1 METALWVC
9 SFALKTVQRVPGVEQ
24 RFRGFKKKGF
34 RKCRASKAVLLLTM
48 MRLPPSIQRQGQTR
62 VSHDEA
68 HTKEGPVVSFVQDLR
83 YAFRVL
89 LKSPGFTIVAVLTL
103 ALGIGANVATFSVVY
118 AVLLR
123 PLPFPHPERLVR
135 VFDDLHGSSEQDV
148 GMSAPELW
156 DLQDRSDVFQDISA
170 VAPSNSAVGGG
181 DRTVR
186 AESLVTS
193 PDYFTLLGANPELGR
208 VYTQQDAA
216 PGFLD
221 LVVISNGFWHRFY
234 GSDPKIVGRKMRLDN
249 DMYTIVGVMP
259 PGFRHPGPTLDT
271 DVEVWIATG
280 FNGRPFP
287 VPAVRSQRMI
297 PAAIGRLKPGM
308 TVAQAQARLDT
319 YISHL
324 SRDYPTEYPTAAAW
338 AVRLVPVKDDLV
350 GPQRTELFILF
361 GAVGFVLLIACVNI
375 ANLLLARSSGRRREI
390 AIRLAMGA
398 SRARLA
404 GQLLTESALLSL
416 ISGIIALVTVLLLK
430 NAIISLAP
438 ADIPRLNE
446 VDVSAGVLFFAF
458 LISILTGVLFGL
470 APALRA
476 ANPNQVENLRE
487 GARGSGAG
495 RRHTRLSRVL
505 VVTEVALSIVLLA
518 GAGLLLRS
526 FWRVLEVRP
535 GFNPS
540 HLTTVQ
546 IWIPISNNPAND
558 PYSVEEKRADF
569 LLEVS
574 RRVSAL
580 PGVEQ
585 ASISGNDTLP
595 MNSGR
600 NYSPFSI
607 QGRATES
614 ERGPVA
620 DIAVVDTEYFRTM
633 EVPLITGRNFTDSDT
648 YKTKPVAVIDQT
660 LARRYWPGENPLGQ
674 ELKFGFGRGLQGL
687 TIVGVAG
694 DIKSDGFEAPSVP
707 HIYVALGQFAPVNAV
722 VFLRSSGD
730 VEHLGEAVRHEVE
743 NVDSN
748 VPVHSISSMDQIIAR
763 SVADRRFALELLGV
777 FAGVALLLAAV
788 GIYGVMSYSFSQR
801 THEVGIRIAL
811 GAQRLDILRMALG
824 EGMRMVVVGLAS
836 GLVGAAIMTRF
847 IRSMLFD
854 VGPADPMTFLSVS
867 AILAAVALFAC
878 YIPAKR
884 ATHVEP
890 LVALREE

>member
-1 METALWVC
+1 M
-9 SFALKTVQRVPGVEQ
+9 
-24 RFRGFKKKGF
+24 
-34 RKCRASKAVLLLTM
+34 
-48 MRLPPSIQRQGQTR
+48 
-62 VSHDEA
+62 
-68 HTKEGPVVSFVQDLR
+68 
-83 YAFRVL
+83 L
-89 LKSPGFTIVAVLTL
+89 LKSPGFAIVAVLTL

-118 AVLLR
+118 GVLLR
-123 PLPFPHPERLVR
+123 PLPFPHPEQLVR
-135 VFDDLHGSSEQDV
+135 IFDDLRGPNEQDV

-156 DLQDRSDVFQDISA
+156 DLQDRSGVFQDISA
-170 VAPSNSAVGGG
+170 VAPSNSAIGGG
-181 DRTVR
+181 ERTVR

-193 PDYFTLLGANPELGR
+193 PDYFALLGAKPQLGR
-208 VYTQQDAA
+208 VYTSMDAA
-216 PGFLD
+216 PGFLEP
-221 LVVISNGFWHRFY
+221 VVISDGFWRRSY
-234 GSDPKIVGRKMRLDN
+234 GSDPNIVGRKMRLDN

-259 PGFRHPGPTLDT
+259 PGFRHPGRTLNT
-271 DVEVWIATG
+271 DVEVWLATG
-280 FNGRPFP
+280 FNGLPFP
-287 VPAVRSQRMI
+287 VPPVRSQRFI
-297 PAAIGRLKPGM
+297 PAAIGRLKPNL
-308 TVAQAQARLDT
+308 TVAQAQAQLDA
-319 YISHL
+319 YISQL
-324 SRDYPTEYPTAAAW
+324 SRQYPTEYPTASTW
-338 AVRLVPVKDDLV
+338 AVRLVPVKEDLV

-390 AIRLAMGA
+390 AIRLTMGA

-404 GQLLTESALLSL
+404 RQLLTESTLLSL
-416 ISGIIALVTVLLLK
+416 ISGVLALVTVFLLK
-430 NAIISLAP
+430 NAIVSLAP
-438 ADIPRLNE
+438 ADTPRLNE

-458 LISILTGVLFGL
+458 LISILTGVVFGL
-470 APALRA
+470 APALQA
-476 ANPNQVENLRE
+476 ANPNQLENLRE
-487 GARGSGAG
+487 GSRGSGTG
-495 RRHTRLSRVL
+495 RRHTRLSRIL
-505 VVTEVALSIVLLA
+505 VVSEVALSIVLLA

-546 IWIPISNNPAND
+546 IWIPISNNPASA

-569 LLEVS
+569 LLEVF

-614 ERGPVA
+614 ERGPIA
-620 DIAVVDTEYFRTM
+620 DIAVVDAQYFRTM
-633 EVPLITGRNFTDSDT
+633 EVPLITGRNFTPLDT
-648 YKTKPVAVIDQT
+648 YKTQPVAVIDQT
-660 LARRYWPGENPLGQ
+660 LARQYWQEKDPLGQ
-674 ELKFGFGRGLQGL
+674 QVKFGFGRGVQGV
-687 TIVGVAG
+687 TIVGVVG

-722 VFLRSSGD
+722 VFLRSRDD
-730 VEHLGEAVRHEVE
+730 VEHLGKAVRHEVE
-743 NVDSN
+743 SVDPN

-763 SVADRRFALELLGV
+763 SVADRRFSLELLGV
-777 FAGVALLLAAV
+777 FAAVALLLAAI
-788 GIYGVMSYSFSQR
+788 GIYGVMAYSFSQR
-801 THEVGIRIAL
+801 AHEVGIRIAL

-824 EGMRMVVVGLAS
+824 EGMRIVVIGLAS

-847 IRSMLFD
+847 FRSMLF
-854 VGPADPMTFLSVS
+854 GIEPADPMTFLSVS
-867 AILAAVALFAC
+867 TILAAIALFAC

-884 ATHVEP
+884 ATRVDP

>member
-1 METALWVC
+1 M
-9 SFALKTVQRVPGVEQ
+9 
-24 RFRGFKKKGF
+24 
-34 RKCRASKAVLLLTM
+34 
-48 MRLPPSIQRQGQTR
+48 
-62 VSHDEA
+62 
-68 HTKEGPVVSFVQDLR
+68 VSFVQDLR
-83 YAFRVL
+83 YAFRML
-89 LKSPGFTIVAVLTL
+89 LKSPGFAIVAVLTL

-118 AVLLR
+118 GVLLR
-123 PLPFPHPERLVR
+123 PLPFPHPEQLVR
-135 VFDDLHGSSEQDV
+135 IFDDLRGPNEQDV

-156 DLQDRSDVFQDISA
+156 DLQDRSGVFQDISA
-170 VAPSNSAVGGG
+170 VAPSNSAIGGG
-181 DRTVR
+181 ERTVR

-193 PDYFTLLGANPELGR
+193 PDYFALLGTKPQLGR
-208 VYTQQDAA
+208 VYTSQDAA
-216 PGFLD
+216 PGFLEP
-221 LVVISNGFWHRFY
+221 VVISDGFWRRNY
-234 GSDPKIVGRKMRLDN
+234 GSDPNIVGRKMRLDN

-259 PGFRHPGPTLDT
+259 PGFRHPGRTLNT
-271 DVEVWIATG
+271 DVEVWLATG
-280 FNGRPFP
+280 FNGLPFP
-287 VPAVRSQRMI
+287 VPPVRSQRFI
-297 PAAIGRLKPGM
+297 PAAIGRLKPNL
-308 TVAQAQARLDT
+308 TVAQAQAQLDA
-319 YISHL
+319 YISQL
-324 SRDYPTEYPTAAAW
+324 SRQYPTEYPTASTW
-338 AVRLVPVKDDLV
+338 AVRLVPVKEDLV

-390 AIRLAMGA
+390 AIRLTMGA

-404 GQLLTESALLSL
+404 RQLLTESTLLSL
-416 ISGIIALVTVLLLK
+416 ISGILALVTVFLLK
-430 NAIISLAP
+430 NAIVSLAP
-438 ADIPRLNE
+438 ADTPRLNE

-458 LISILTGVLFGL
+458 LISILTGVVFGL
-470 APALRA
+470 GPALQA
-476 ANPNQVENLRE
+476 ANPNQLENLRE
-487 GARGSGAG
+487 GSRGSGTG

-505 VVTEVALSIVLLA
+505 VVSEVALSIVLLA

-546 IWIPISNNPAND
+546 IWIPISNNPASD

-569 LLEVS
+569 LLEVF

-614 ERGPVA
+614 ERGPIA
-620 DIAVVDTEYFRTM
+620 DIAVVDAEYFRTM
-633 EVPLITGRNFTDSDT
+633 EVPLITGRSFTVLDT
-648 YKTKPVAVIDQT
+648 YKTQPVAVIDQT
-660 LARRYWPGENPLGQ
+660 LARQYWQEKDPLGQ
-674 ELKFGFGRGLQGL
+674 QLKFGFGRGVQGV
-687 TIVGVAG
+687 TIVGVVG

-722 VFLRSSGD
+722 VFLRSRGE
-730 VEHLGEAVRHEVE
+730 VEQVGQAVRHEVE
-743 NVDSN
+743 SVDPN

-763 SVADRRFALELLGV
+763 SVADRRFSLELLGV
-777 FAGVALLLAAV
+777 FATVALLLAGI
-788 GIYGVMSYSFSQR
+788 GIYGVMAYSFSQR
-801 THEVGIRIAL
+801 AHEVGIRITL
-811 GAQRLDILRMALG
+811 GAKRLDILRMALG
-824 EGMRMVVVGLAS
+824 EGMRIVVIGLAL

-847 IRSMLFD
+847 FRSMLF
-854 VGPADPMTFLSVS
+854 GIEPADPMTFLSVS
-867 AILAAVALFAC
+867 TILAAIALLAC

-884 ATHVEP
+884 ATRVDP

>member
-1 METALWVC
+1 MA
-9 SFALKTVQRVPGVEQ
+9 
-24 RFRGFKKKGF
+24 
-34 RKCRASKAVLLLTM
+34 
-48 MRLPPSIQRQGQTR
+48 
-62 VSHDEA
+62 
-68 HTKEGPVVSFVQDLR
+68 SFVQDLR
-83 YAFRVL
+83 YALRMLF
-89 LKSPGFTIVAVLTL
+89 KSPGFTVVAVLTL
-103 ALGIGANVATFSVVY
+103 ALGIGANVATFSLVY
-118 AVLLR
+118 GVLLR
-123 PLPFPHPERLVR
+123 PLPFPHPEQLVR
-135 VFDDLHGSSEQDV
+135 VFDDLRGPNEQDV

-156 DLQDRSDVFQDISA
+156 DLQDRSGVFQGISA
-170 VAPSNSAVGGG
+170 VAPSSSAVGGG
-181 DRTVR
+181 ERTVR

-193 PDYFTLLGANPELGR
+193 PDYFALLGARPQLGR
-208 VYTQQDAA
+208 VYTTQDAA
-216 PGFLD
+216 PGFLEP
-221 LVVISNGFWHRFY
+221 VVISDGFWRRNY
-234 GSDPKIVGRKMRLDN
+234 GSDPNIVGRKMRLDS

-259 PGFRHPGPTLDT
+259 PGFRHPGRTLNT

-280 FNGRPFP
+280 FNGLPFP
-287 VPAVRSQRMI
+287 VPAVRSLRMI
-297 PAAIGRLKPGM
+297 PGAIGRLKPGL
-308 TVAQAQARLDT
+308 TVAQAQAQLEA
-319 YISHL
+319 YLSQL
-324 SRDYPTEYPTAAAW
+324 SRQYPNEYPVASVW
-338 AVRLVPVKDDLV
+338 AVRLVPVKEDLV

-375 ANLLLARSSGRRREI
+375 ANLLLARASGRRREI
-390 AIRLAMGA
+390 AIRLTMGA

-404 GQLLTESALLSL
+404 RQLLTESTLLSL
-416 ISGIIALVTVLLLK
+416 ISGVLALATVLLLK
-430 NAIISLAP
+430 NGIISLAP

-458 LISILTGVLFGL
+458 LMSMLTGVLFGL
-470 APALRA
+470 APALQA
-476 ANPNQVENLRE
+476 AHPNQVENLRE
-487 GARGSGAG
+487 GSRGSGTG
-495 RRHTRLSRVL
+495 KRHTRLSRVL
-505 VVTEVALSIVLLA
+505 VVLEVAISIVLLA

-535 GFNPS
+535 GFNPK

-546 IWIPISNNPAND
+546 IWIPISNNPATD

-569 LLEVS
+569 LLEVF

-614 ERGPVA
+614 ERGPIA

-633 EVPLITGRNFTDSDT
+633 EVPLITGRYFAGSDT
-648 YKTKPVAVIDQT
+648 YKTQPVGVIDQT
-660 LARRYWPGENPLGQ
+660 LARQYWPGQNPLGQ
-674 ELKFGFGRGLQGL
+674 QVKFGFGRGIQGV
-687 TIVGVAG
+687 TIVGVVG

-722 VFLRSSGD
+722 VFLRSTTD

-743 NVDSN
+743 SVDPN
-748 VPVHSISSMDQIIAR
+748 VPVHSVSSMDQIIAR

-777 FAGVALLLAAV
+777 FATVALLLAAI
-788 GIYGVMSYSFSQR
+788 GIYGVMAYSFSQR
-801 THEVGIRIAL
+801 AHEVGIRIAL
-811 GAQRLDILRMALG
+811 GAQHLDILRMALG
-824 EGMRMVVVGLAS
+824 EGMRTVVI
-836 GLVGAAIMTRF
+836 GLVSGVAGAAMMTRF
-847 IRSMLFD
+847 FRSMLF
-854 VGPADPMTFLSVS
+854 VIPPTDPITFVSVS

-884 ATHVEP
+884 ATRVDP